1 MDFEAINE
9 NLKTKKTRAR
19 ELRELNGFTRGKVA
33 RDIGMQEPTY
43 LRLENNPVGKTSVE
57 SYYKLAAYYGVSLD
71 YLFGFETK
79 PMQVTELILAKQVEE
94 IERYKRII
102 GKLDD
107 ESDKIIDKEVDE
119 CVFRTLKI
127 NKNEVE
133 NIEDNDYSSLVEL
146 LRGKIIKIY
155 PYNLLAASLGEKV
168 FINDFKRYP
177 NLINEIETIMFSNL
191 SENQIRVVRMRFI
204 NEMTLDKIG
213 KNLSMSRERA
223 RQIETSALRK
233 IKRSLAN
240 AVFLFSKD
248 MDDKKNKLK
257 ELERQIEVKKRQLEK
272 LNEDVLTKF
281 EKNFSHSDLLD
292 KKIETLAL
300 SNRSYNHLHKANI
313 TTISDLL
320 KVIENQKILKIR
332 HIGVNS
338 IQEIVNVLEEIGV
351 LPETKDLLFT
361 TIKDKIRYVSAKISE
376 LK

>member
-9 NLKTKKTRAR
+9 HLKTKKTRAR

-33 RDIGMQEPTY
+33 RDIGMQELTY

-79 PMQVTELILAKQVEE
+79 PIQVTELILAKQVDE
-94 IERYKRII
+94 IEKYKKII
-102 GKLDD
+102 GKLEDD
-107 ESDKIIDKEVDE
+107 FENIIDEGADE
-119 CVFRTLKI
+119 HVFRALKI
-127 NKNEVE
+127 NKNEIKDLE
-133 NIEDNDYSSLVEL
+133 TNDYSSLVEL

-155 PYNLLAASLGEKV
+155 PYNLLAASLGEKI
-168 FINDFKRYP
+168 FTNDFKKYP
-177 NLINEIETIMFSNL
+177 NLINEVETIMFSSL

-213 KNLSMSRERA
+213 KNLSMSRERV
-223 RQIETSALRK
+223 RQIEVSALRK
-233 IKRSLAN
+233 IKRALAN
-240 AVFLFSKD
+240 NVFLFSKD

-257 ELERQIEVKKRQLEK
+257 ELEREIEVKKQQLEK
-272 LNEDVLTKF
+272 LNEDVLAKF
-281 EKNFSHSDLLD
+281 GENFLHSDLLNR
-292 KKIETLAL
+292 KIETLAL
-300 SNRSYNHLHKANI
+300 SNRSYNHLHRANI
-313 TTISDLL
+313 VTISDLL
-320 KVIENQKILKIR
+320 NVIENQKILKIR

-338 IQEIVNVLEEIGV
+338 IQEIVNVLEGLGV

-361 TIKDKIRYVSAKISE
+361 TIKDKIRYISAKISE